1 MSILAVGPSL
11 ADLREAESLQDNGDL
26 AWLQDG

>member
-1 MSILAVGPSL
+1 MARSKVGEM